1 MHGLQGNL
9 KPRNEFADTESFRIA
24 LLPGIVEYFSRDE
37 APAVVAGHNGS
48 WANTVCAITRF
59 CDAVRDA
66 MWQFVD
72 AFLFADFFQ
81 KRFVFSAIFFFVHTG
96 RLKNGG
102 TESFVMISGDMASVL
117 PAVAI
122 ALLSN
127 LLH

>member
-24 LLPGIVEYFSRDE
+24 LLSGIVEYVSRDE

-81 KRFVFSAIFFFVHTG
+81 DEEKPEPKLHKFAPCSWRMVFEEKI
-96 RLKNGG
+96 
-102 TESFVMISGDMASVL
+102 E
-117 PAVAI
+117 
-122 ALLSN
+122 
-127 LLH
+127 